1 MNSLVVQW
9 LGPRHAFEQRS
20 PEAWPKI
27 KVTILVCRHREIFV
41 VLLSF
46 KGMSSCFGF
55 PFFFF
60 FKFKF
65 SCCCSEFFFFKV
77 SGSIVDYN
85 AVLVSGI

>member
-1 MNSLVVQW
+1 MYFINYVSILLSMNSLVVQW

-55 PFFFF
+55 PFFFLN
-60 FKFKF
+60 
-65 SCCCSEFFFFKV
+65 SSLVAVVVSFFF
-77 SGSIVDYN
+77 
-85 AVLVSGI
+85 